1 VSLKDYISRRE
12 QLARQI
18 SGQRRDLAEAYR
30 DLGKPIAYT
39 QAGIKGVQILK
50 QNAWLIALA
59 PSAIGI
65 VTGLLN
71 LRKKDDAPKRG
82 LFDFWKKKAP
92 AAEEEAAEI
101 EAQAGQRA
109 RPLLRRLIGHGV
121 TAFKVYRR
129 VRPYIPL

>member
-1 VSLKDYISRRE
+1 VSLQDYIDRRV

-18 SGQRRDLAEAYR
+18 TGQRRELAEAYR

-39 QAGIKGVQILK
+39 QAGIKGVQMIR

-65 VTGLLN
+65 VSGLLG
-71 LRKKDDAPKRG
+71 LRKKDATKRG
-82 LFDFWKKKAP
+82 LFDFWKKKTVP
-92 AAEEEAAEI
+92 SEEEAAEI
-101 EAQAGQRA
+101 EATAGHRA

-121 TAFKVYRR
+121 TAFKIYRR